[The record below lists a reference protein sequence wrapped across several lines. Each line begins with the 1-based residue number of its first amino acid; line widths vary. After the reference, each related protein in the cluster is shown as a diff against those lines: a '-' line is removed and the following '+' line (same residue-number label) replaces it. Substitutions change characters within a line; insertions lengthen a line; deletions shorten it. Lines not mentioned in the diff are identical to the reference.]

1 MKRVNKNNHSLL
13 FLVVAVLMMF
23 SMPACYAAENYKI
36 YVSPQGNDANNGT
49 IEKPFQTIER
59 AKMEVRKIK
68 GDKSVT
74 VFLRGGT
81 YTLSKTVVF
90 GMEDSGKE
98 GASITY
104 AAYPGE
110 TPIISSGKE
119 IKGWKKVTGTLSGL
133 PKEAEGKIMV
143 ADVSSKFRTLY
154 DEEGMLPRAKSAG
167 FIPLDGGG
175 RDRLHFPKGK
185 LKNWS
190 NIEDVEILVRP
201 HHAWIMNILPLKSV
215 DEKAQIATTSIDA
228 TYAMN
233 VLHFLKDTESC
244 WVENALEELNEP
256 GEWVLNTKEGKLYLW
271 PRNESTVVAP
281 QLTELILVEGKI
293 NKKGAEDI
301 PVRYL
306 NFSGLTFTQ
315 GDRYQ
320 VAANDEG
327 LQHDW
332 DMLDKANALVR
343 FRGTKN
349 CVIEQCHFL
358 NSGSGAIRVDLYG
371 QENKISDNHI
381 EHMGG
386 GGVLLC
392 GYGPGT
398 KDVNK
403 NNLVYNNNIH
413 HVGKIYWHSPG
424 IFIWQSGENRIAN
437 NLIHHTNYTNLI
449 ISGCM
454 TEFFKRKSGRELAR
468 TIRWDEIGKLPVE
481 PTLEDVRPYLHTR
494 NNAIEANE
502 LHHGMEKMG
511 DGNAIYIRGAG
522 AGNKITRNYI
532 HDMVAPMIM
541 QCAIRTDGGQMD
553 TFITENLIYN
563 CVSQGIMLK
572 LNNVCENNIVAN
584 IIAPPRGYYLSVR
597 EGPLTGAVIKKNI
610 FYSMGQPTEF
620 INELKP
626 GGKNT
631 GEDARGRLIAM
642 SKEADTDFNIYYSS
656 VDSELGKT
664 FLTTQQGDGVDKN
677 SQSIDPLFVDPENGD
692 FRFKPNSPA
701 LKMGIK
707 EIDISKIGLQNK
719 EK

>member
-1 MKRVNKNNHSLL
+1 MKGFNKMLNSLIKINYLLLLLLLPVLIHSQ
-13 FLVVAVLMMF
+13 
-23 SMPACYAAENYKI
+23 NKI
-36 YVSPQGNDANNGT
+36 NIKSGSQR
-49 IEKPFQTIER
+49 IER
-59 AKMEVRKIK
+59 FIDEQ
-68 GDKSVT
+68 GFNQNT
-74 VFLRGGT
+74 V
-81 YTLSKTVVF
+81 S
-90 GMEDSGKE
+90 
-98 GASITY
+98 A
-104 AAYPGE
+104 
-110 TPIISSGKE
+110 IISDSYGDL
-119 IKGWKKVTGTLSGL
+119 WFGTPNGL
-133 PKEAEGKIMV
+133 VK
-143 ADVSSKFRTLY
+143 Y
-154 DEEGMLPRAKSAG
+154 DGYLFEY
-167 FIPLDGGG
+167 FY
-175 RDRLHFPKGK
+175 H
-185 LKNWS
+185 
-190 NIEDVEILVRP
+190 DVEDK
-201 HHAWIMNILPLKSV
+201 KS
-215 DEKAQIATTSIDA
+215 
-228 TYAMN
+228 
-233 VLHFLKDTESC
+233 
-244 WVENALEELNEP
+244 
-256 GEWVLNTKEGKLYLW
+256 
-271 PRNESTVVAP
+271 
-281 QLTELILVEGKI
+281 
-293 NKKGAEDI
+293 I
-301 PVRYL
+301 P
-306 NFSGLTFTQ
+306 
-315 GDRYQ
+315 
-320 VAANDEG
+320 
-327 LQHDW
+327 
-332 DMLDKANALVR
+332 
-343 FRGTKN
+343 
-349 CVIEQCHFL
+349 
-358 NSGSGAIRVDLYG
+358 
-371 QENKISDNHI
+371 
-381 EHMGG
+381 
-386 GGVLLC
+386 
-392 GYGPGT
+392 
-398 KDVNK
+398 
-403 NNLVYNNNIH
+403 NNY
-413 HVGKIYWHSPG
+413 
-424 IFIWQSGENRIAN
+424 IAN
-437 NLIHHTNYTNLI
+437 LLNDSQGRLWIDT
-449 ISGCM
+449 SM